1 MKRITAHH
9 DGHGRMERLL
19 VLATDEP
26 ATEPPGNTSHHRYE
40 FFSLASNSADSVNAQ
55 VSVEEI
61 AKLIGPQVFD
71 LAPVATIQFQRGPF
85 DAEGSTPGTLGAAVL
100 AALIDH
106 YQGFQAGPLASR
118 ETALAITK
126 LQEALFWLRERA
138 DERARRNVLGSM
150 QK

>member
-9 DGHGRMERLL
+9 DGHGRMERLI

-26 ATEPPGNTSHHRYE
+26 ATEPPGNSSHHRYE
-40 FFSLASNSADSVNAQ
+40 FFAR
-55 VSVEEI
+55 
-61 AKLIGPQVFD
+61 
-71 LAPVATIQFQRGPF
+71 PVPESDTGDTSGEPCQEPDVPLCFLQFQRGPF
-85 DAEGSTPGTLGAAVL
+85 DAEGPTPGTLGAAVL

-106 YQGFQAGPLASR
+106 FQGFQAGPLASR

-138 DERARRNVLGSM
+138 DQRAARGVLGSM
-150 QK
+150 SK

>member
-1 MKRITAHH
+1 MKRITGHH

-26 ATEPPGNTSHHRYE
+26 ATEPPGNTSHHEYH
-40 FFSLASNSADSVNAQ
+40 FFAATSAEGAAEATKVFERGGVN
-55 VSVEEI
+55 
-61 AKLIGPQVFD
+61 
-71 LAPVATIQFQRGPF
+71 PVAAEQLCYLQFQRGPF
-85 DAEGSTPGTLGAAVL
+85 DAPGSTPGTLGAAVI

-138 DERARRNVLGSM
+138 DERARRAVLGTM
-150 QK
+150 EK

>member
-1 MKRITAHH
+1 MKRITLHH

-26 ATEPPGNTSHHRYE
+26 ATEPPGNSSHHRYE
-40 FFSLASNSADSVNAQ
+40 FFYRPPEIVHGEATVDVLTRQSVSQ
-55 VSVEEI
+55 PPDIPVSV
-61 AKLIGPQVFD
+61 LQ
-71 LAPVATIQFQRGPF
+71 LQRGPF
-85 DAEGSTPGTLGAAVL
+85 DTSGSTPGTLGAAVI

-106 YQGFQAGPLASR
+106 YQGFQSGPLASR

-138 DERARRNVLGSM
+138 DDRARRGVLGSM
-150 QK
+150 SK